1 MPDAD
6 LAQRTSLWCIGS
18 QCQSHEALRR
28 NEGGLQP
35 LNDFFVLDTK
45 QMKWLYP
52 KLAGGAG
59 PAPRNAATLTAVGD
73 KLVMYGGWD
82 PFVQS
87 YNDTYV
93 MDVSGFDAIRE
104 EAPLDPDEQW

>member
-1 MPDAD
+1 MGP
-6 LAQRTSLWCIGS
+6 R
-18 QCQSHEALRR
+18 CQSCEAMRR

-59 PAPRNAATLTAVGD
+59 PMPRNAATLTAVGD
-73 KLVMYGGWD
+73 KLVMYGGWN

-93 MDVSGFDAIRE
+93 MNVSEFDATRE